1 MANTHHHS
9 RRSQT
14 AVLSRS
20 GLPHDWEAELTS
32 QFRRLLSTH
41 RMNKLNRIASSRKAS
56 PAPRILYQP
65 DSTSPSSRPSYGYD
79 AQSHPQP
86 PSRPAPGTPAQAQ
99 PQSTPS
105 QPPPPP
111 YKSLKNIPL
120 LPIPPSTSD
129 RQAQRFRSMLIH
141 LSNTPCKW
149 ENPGLLDEALGFVPL
164 AKIYDEAQME
174 ADTYAAEAAS
184 LGRNTTAR
192 WGYQDCVI
200 MALMRWFKRDFFKW
214 VNNPKCT
221 KCNSPTI
228 ALGMAAPL
236 PDETARGAPRVEL
249 YQCSHAQCG
258 AYERFPRYSDAFVLL
273 QERRG
278 RIGEWANCFGMLCRA
293 IGSRV
298 RWVWNSEDHV
308 WVEVYSVHRRRWVH
322 VDVCEGTW
330 DQPLLYTSGWKK
342 KLGYCVAF
350 SSDGAMDVTRRYVR
364 NFAKQA
370 LPRTKAPEAVLIH
383 ILNEIRGMRRKDLDK
398 KEKFRLEGEDMRED
412 REFRQLIIETL
423 ARDIA
428 RAWPGASRVDPDAQ
442 KAAEQR
448 ADAEWARARTEAE
461 QAARR
466 SNHSR

>member
-1 MANTHHHS
+1 
-9 RRSQT
+9 
-14 AVLSRS
+14 
-20 GLPHDWEAELTS
+20 
-32 QFRRLLSTH
+32 
-41 RMNKLNRIASSRKAS
+41 
-56 PAPRILYQP
+56 
-65 DSTSPSSRPSYGYD
+65 
-79 AQSHPQP
+79 
-86 PSRPAPGTPAQAQ
+86 
-99 PQSTPS
+99 
-105 QPPPPP
+105 
-111 YKSLKNIPL
+111 
-120 LPIPPSTSD
+120 
-129 RQAQRFRSMLIH
+129 MLQH

-184 LGRNTTAR
+184 LGPNTTAR

-221 KCNSPTI
+221 TCNSPTI

-236 PDETARGAPRVEL
+236 PDEQARGAPRVEL

-330 DQPLLYTSGWKK
+330 DQPLLYTSGKSTIKLLCNWSRLTNTSGWKK

-370 LPRTKAPEAVLIH
+370 LPRTKAPEAVFLH
-383 ILNEIRGMRRKDLDK
+383 IMNEIRTMRRQNLDK

-428 RAWPGASRVDPDAQ
+428 RVWPGASRADPDAQ

-448 ADAEWARARTEAE
+448 ADAEWARARTEGD
-461 QAARR
+461 QARR